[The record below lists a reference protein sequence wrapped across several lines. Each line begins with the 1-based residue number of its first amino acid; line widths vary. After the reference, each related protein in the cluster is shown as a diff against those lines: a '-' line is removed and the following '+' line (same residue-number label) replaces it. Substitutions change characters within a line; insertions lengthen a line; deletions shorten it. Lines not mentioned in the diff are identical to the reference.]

1 MLLQKISERVSL
13 YALDLDEEEV
23 LTLRAEAE
31 AFARDLTE
39 GLSLDRDVKDMRAA
53 NEAGNY

>member
-1 MLLQKISERVSL
+1 MQH
-13 YALDLDEEEV
+13 AGEEEV